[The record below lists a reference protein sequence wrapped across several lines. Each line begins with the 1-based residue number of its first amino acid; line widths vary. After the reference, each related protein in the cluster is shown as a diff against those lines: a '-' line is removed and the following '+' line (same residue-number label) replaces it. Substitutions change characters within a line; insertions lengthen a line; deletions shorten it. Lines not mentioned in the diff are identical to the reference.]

1 MREQV
6 DDVNLSV
13 GHRSLL
19 FSPCLSLSLPLS
31 LSISLSLSLSLSL
44 LRAIDTIELMAEI
57 PSAKGQRLGPET

>member
-31 LSISLSLSLSLSL
+31 LNLSVSLSLSL

>member
-31 LSISLSLSLSLSL
+31 LSISLSLSLSL